1 MYKCVID
8 PLKSVI
14 VDRKALLS
22 SGEYVTAYVLMDG
35 WHEAIIVKLDGA
47 IYAVGKNKKK
57 MYLSKRVIEDG
68 TLKQIFYEEIYTKY
82 YHTRKFTDWKRA
94 IWGSRDYS
102 PEAVR
107 AIKDLITF
115 VEAHNSIPNGNK

>member
-35 WHEAIIVKLDGA
+35 WHEAIIVKLDGT

-82 YHTRKFTDWKRA
+82 YHRRKFTDWKRA

-102 PEAVR
+102 PEAAR

-115 VEAHNSIPNGNK
+115 VEARYTFGGRDA